1 MSRTILVTGGAG
13 YIGSHTAL
21 ALLEQGHQVVVVDDL
36 SNSSVKSIEAVQ
48 RLAERDIAFV
58 QADLTDPTS
67 LDPIFDAHPIEA
79 VIHFAGLKAVGESV
93 EQPLRYYQVN
103 LGSTMNLLDA
113 MMRHDV
119 WDFVFSS
126 SATVYGD
133 PEILPIPEDAPTGP
147 TNPYGRTKLMIE
159 DICRDLAA
167 SDKRWQISLL
177 RYFNPVGAHASG
189 EIGED
194 PTGHPNNLVPY
205 VMQVAVGRR
214 EFLSVYGDDYD
225 TADGTGVR
233 DYIHVLDLALGH
245 LAALDHIEPG
255 CEEIN
260 LGTGTGASVLDIVQA
275 TERISGKPLPYEV
288 VGRRAGDIATSLA
301 DPSKANEKLEW
312 RADRG
317 MDVMIKDA
325 WRWQSKNPH
334 GFNGEPAADSTE
346 AD

>member
-1 MSRTILVTGGAG
+1 MDESGATCG
-13 YIGSHTAL
+13 PPCHAAPSHTAL

-177 RYFNPVGAHASG
+177 RYFNPSS
-189 EIGED
+189 
-194 PTGHPNNLVPY
+194 
-205 VMQVAVGRR
+205 R
-214 EFLSVYGDDYD
+214 
-225 TADGTGVR
+225 
-233 DYIHVLDLALGH
+233 
-245 LAALDHIEPG
+245 
-255 CEEIN
+255 
-260 LGTGTGASVLDIVQA
+260 
-275 TERISGKPLPYEV
+275 
-288 VGRRAGDIATSLA
+288 
-301 DPSKANEKLEW
+301 
-312 RADRG
+312 
-317 MDVMIKDA
+317 
-325 WRWQSKNPH
+325 
-334 GFNGEPAADSTE
+334 GEPIAAWT
-346 AD
+346 